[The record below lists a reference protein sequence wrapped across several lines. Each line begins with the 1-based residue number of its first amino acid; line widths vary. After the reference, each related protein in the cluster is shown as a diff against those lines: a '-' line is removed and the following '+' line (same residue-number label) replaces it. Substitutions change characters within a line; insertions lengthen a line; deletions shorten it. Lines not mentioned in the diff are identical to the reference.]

1 MARTSDTLYPGA
13 APCLVI
19 SDNGLK
25 ALLLSKKPIIC
36 PEEIREECITAGLVN
51 RIRITDFSFYVS
63 TKGITNNM
71 GIFVIQKR
79 YNQVRMTGQNFLD
92 LI

>member
-71 GIFVIQKR
+71 GIFVIQKSSDR
-79 YNQVRMTGQNFLD
+79 SSLPGYIFSV
-92 LI
+92 